1 MWDRQWICFS
11 KVMSPLLAKIE
22 QQTDTFFS
30 IAMLRTP
37 LFRPGLNINDSVAL
51 IGAIFNANL
60 QIGSSI
66 ALAIVTAITANSSPD
81 PTVFAGY
88 RAAWWFIIAVAGFV
102 AILAAVSLRGNLVP
116 PNHAT
121 QESHTPPEK
130 VDDQEASPAHS
141 YEASR

>member
-1 MWDRQWICFS
+1 MWDRERICFS
-11 KVMSPLLAKIE
+11 KVMSLFFVKIE
-22 QQTDTFFS
+22 RQPDVLFS

-37 LFRPGLNINDSVAL
+37 LFKPGLNINDSVAL

-66 ALAIVTAITANSSPD
+66 ALAIVTAITTNSSLD
-81 PTVFAGY
+81 PSDFAGY
-88 RAAWWFIIAVAGFV
+88 RAAWWFIVAVAGFV

-116 PNHAT
+116 PDHAA
-121 QESHTPPEK
+121 QENHTPQEK
-130 VDDQEASPAHS
+130 VDDTEASPANS